1 MAAISQARRYAQAA
15 LELGLEQNQLEA
27 WRRDLGTLAALWA
40 DADLRAYL
48 EDVKLS
54 KEARLA
60 RAREKLGPHLGPSAL
75 NMALVLL
82 SRGRSSLI
90 PYIARAFGEL
100 EQRREHSITASVT
113 STVELT
119 ADQQAAL
126 RDQLSRQTGK
136 DVVVETH
143 VDPAILGGLVI
154 KIGDQLLDLSVTAR
168 LGRLREQV
176 VGVGRGA

>member
-15 LELGLEQNQLEA
+15 LELGLERNDLDA
-27 WRRDLGTLAALWA
+27 WRRDLGALADFWA
-40 DADLRAYL
+40 DAGQRAYL
-48 EDVKLS
+48 EDVKLG

-60 RAREKLGPHLGPSAL
+60 RARETLGPFIGPGAL

-90 PYIARAFGEL
+90 PYIARAFADL
-100 EQRREHSITASVT
+100 EQRREHSVTASVT
-113 STVELT
+113 STVELSE
-119 ADQQAAL
+119 DQRTAL
-126 RDQLSRQTGK
+126 RAQLSAQTGK
-136 DVVVETH
+136 EVMLETH

-176 VGVGRGA
+176 VGRGA

>member
-15 LELGLEQNQLEA
+15 LELGLERNDLEV
-27 WRRDLGTLAALWA
+27 WRRDLGTLAGLWA
-40 DADLRAYL
+40 DLDLRAYL
-48 EDVKLS
+48 EDVKIG

-60 RAREKLGPHLGPSAL
+60 RTRERLGPHLGPGAL

-90 PYIARAFGEL
+90 PYIARAFADL
-100 EQRREHSITASVT
+100 EQRREHSVTATVT
-113 STVELT
+113 SIVELSE
-119 ADQQAAL
+119 DQGTAL

-136 DVVVETH
+136 EVVLESN

-176 VGVGRGA
+176 VGRGA